1 MSSSG
6 GVLSIDR
13 QTRDET
19 AFEKFR
25 AEHFLLIASLF
36 LVALSSVMFYMR
48 QDLPGFSQWWDETL
62 IVGLVLFALSFFLDP
77 LIALWTRWSTVAADS
92 GLQRRRGGVPARYL
106 PFPAGGR
113 AVGLITSADTI
124 LPDEW
129 DRSGP
134 KLAQGFGYER
144 VTIKQT
150 RVFFR
155 YFMCLTFSNKPSPVN
170 QTCSKPIS
178 LKGQAV
184 HVGIDE
190 DGEDYYLDTAGHS
203 GMIVAGLPGSGK
215 TVFLRRLA
223 KTFALNPANHIVVFD
238 GKGTRDF
245 EDLAAENLTVFSGTP
260 DTNEEINAQ
269 FSHLVEE
276 LKARARSSVIPGRVI
291 VIVDE
296 CQGFTPVKGLTSAE
310 KQAREKSL
318 NALRDFVARGRSLGF
333 FTILATQKPDSD
345 TIPTALRDNCAL
357 RACGRL
363 RTLEAEKMVLGE
375 SLGRAQ
381 HLEVGQMI
389 FDDAKAETHLLI
401 KVAQIP
407 KDTR

>member
-1 MSSSG
+1 MSSG

-19 AFEKFR
+19 AIDK
-25 AEHFLLIASLF
+25 
-36 LVALSSVMFYMR
+36 LVAQHRIFFISLLVIVLAGLMFYMR
-48 QDLPGFSQWWDETL
+48 QDLPEFGKWWNQTL
-62 IVGLVLFALSFFLDP
+62 IVGFMLSMVSAVFDSS
-77 LIALWTRWSTVAADS
+77 IAVWTRWPIVAADS
-92 GLQRRRGGVPARYL
+92 GLRRSRGGVPARYL
-106 PFPAGGR
+106 AFPVGR
-113 AVGLITSADTI
+113 GAIKLITSADTI

-134 KLAQGFGYER
+134 KLAQGFAYDR
-144 VTIKQT
+144 VTIKHS
-150 RVFFR
+150 R
-155 YFMCLTFSNKPSPVN
+155 YFVFLTFSNKPSPVDR
-170 QTCSKPIS
+170 TCLKQIS
-178 LKGQAV
+178 LEDQAV

-190 DGEDYYLDTAGHS
+190 DGKDRYLDTSGHS

-215 TVFLRRLA
+215 TIFLRRLA

-269 FSHLVEE
+269 LSHLVEE
-276 LKARARSSVIPGRVI
+276 LKARASSSVIPGRIV

-296 CQGFTPVKGLTSAE
+296 FQGFVPVKGLTTAE
-310 KQAREKSL
+310 KQVREKSIK
-318 NALRDFVARGRSLGF
+318 ALKDFVARGRSLGF
-333 FTILATQKPDSD
+333 FTILATQKPDAD
-345 TIPTALRDNCAL
+345 TIPTALRDNCGL

-363 RTLEAEKMVLGE
+363 RTPEAEKMVLGE

-389 FDDAKAETHLLI
+389 LDDAKAETHLLI

>member
-19 AFEKFR
+19 AIDK
-25 AEHFLLIASLF
+25 LIAQHRIFFISL
-36 LVALSSVMFYMR
+36 LVIVLAGLMLYMR
-48 QDLPGFSQWWDETL
+48 QDLPEFGKWWKQTL
-62 IVGLVLFALSFFLDP
+62 IVGFMLSMVSAVFDSS
-77 LIALWTRWSTVAADS
+77 IAVWTRWPIVAADS
-92 GLQRRRGGVPARYL
+92 GLRRSRGGGPARYL
-106 PFPAGGR
+106 AFPVGR
-113 AVGLITSADTI
+113 GAIKLITSADTI

-134 KLAQGFGYER
+134 KLARGFGYDR
-144 VTIKQT
+144 VTIKHS
-150 RVFFR
+150 R
-155 YFMCLTFSNKPSPVN
+155 YFVFLTFSNKPSPID
-170 QTCSKPIS
+170 QTCLKQIS
-178 LKGQAV
+178 LKDQAV

-190 DGEDYYLDTAGHS
+190 DGKDRYLDTAGHS

-223 KTFALNPANHIVVFD
+223 TTFALNPANYVVVFD

-245 EDLAAENLTVFSGTP
+245 EDLAADNLTVFSGTP
-260 DTNEEINAQ
+260 DTNEEVNAQ
-269 FSHLVEE
+269 LSHLVEE
-276 LKARARSSVIPGRVI
+276 LETRAPSSVIPGRVI

-296 CQGFTPVKGLTSAE
+296 CQGFSPVKGLNPAE

-318 NALRDFVARGRSLGF
+318 NALKDFVARGRSLGF
-333 FTILATQKPDSD
+333 FTILATQKPDAD
-345 TIPTALRDNCAL
+345 TIPTALRDNCGL

-389 FDDAKAETHLLI
+389 LDDAKAETHLLI

>member
-19 AFEKFR
+19 AIDK
-25 AEHFLLIASLF
+25 LIAQHRIFFISL
-36 LVALSSVMFYMR
+36 LVIVLAGLMLYMR
-48 QDLPGFSQWWDETL
+48 QDLPEFGKWWKQTL
-62 IVGLVLFALSFFLDP
+62 IVGFMLSMVSAVFDSS
-77 LIALWTRWSTVAADS
+77 IAVWTRWPIVAADS
-92 GLQRRRGGVPARYL
+92 GLRRSRGGVPARYL
-106 PFPAGGR
+106 AFPVGR
-113 AVGLITSADTI
+113 GAIKLITSADTI

-134 KLAQGFGYER
+134 KLSRGFGYDR
-144 VTIKQT
+144 VTIKHS
-150 RVFFR
+150 R
-155 YFMCLTFSNKPSPVN
+155 YFVFLTFSNKPSPID
-170 QTCSKPIS
+170 QTCLKPIS
-178 LKGQAV
+178 LKDQAV

-190 DGEDYYLDTAGHS
+190 DGKDRYLDTSGHS

-215 TVFLRRLA
+215 TIFLRRLA
-223 KTFALNPANHIVVFD
+223 TTFALNPANHVIVFD

-245 EDLAAENLTVFSGTP
+245 EDLAADNLIVFSGTP

-269 FSHLVEE
+269 LSHLVQE
-276 LKARARSSVIPGRVI
+276 LEARASSSVIPGRI
-291 VIVDE
+291 ILIVDE
-296 CQGFTPVKGLTSAE
+296 CQGFAPVKGLTPAE
-310 KQAREKSL
+310 KQVREKSIK
-318 NALRDFVARGRSLGF
+318 ALKDFVARGRSLGF
-333 FTILATQKPDSD
+333 FTILATQKPDAD
-345 TIPTALRDNCAL
+345 TLPTVLRDNCAL
-357 RACGRL
+357 RACGHL

-389 FDDAKAETHLLI
+389 LDDAKAETHLLI